1 MLRIKGGA
9 QMNFIIVTG
18 MSGAGKSSA
27 INFFEDMGYY
37 CVDNLPPTLIK
48 SFAELIVA
56 QENKLS
62 KVVLG
67 IDTRGGGLFAD
78 LFSSLGELVESGHT
92 YEIIFFDCSDAE
104 LIKRYKETR
113 RLHPLARSER
123 IEEGIVR
130 EREILKEI
138 KEKAHHI
145 IDTSYLLPKDTRGV
159 LYKIYYEEKA
169 FDSIMITMVS
179 FGFKYGIPIDADLV
193 FDVRFAPNPYYIQE
207 MRPLTGNDAVV
218 RDYVMQFEVT
228 QEFLAKLQEMISF
241 LIPNYKKEG
250 KNQLVIAIGCTG
262 GKHRSVTVA
271 NALYDFLQEKGHTV
285 IKQHRDI
292 EKDSKRGK

>member
-1 MLRIKGGA
+1 
-9 QMNFIIVTG
+9 MNFIIVTG

-48 SFAELIVA
+48 SFADLIVA
-56 QENKLS
+56 QENKVS

-67 IDTRGGGLFAD
+67 IDTRGGGLFVD
-78 LFSSLGELVESGHT
+78 LLDTLQELVEYGHT
-92 YEIIFFDCSDAE
+92 YEILFFDCSEVE

-113 RLHPLARSER
+113 RLHPLARGER
-123 IEEGIVR
+123 IEEGIR
-130 EREILKEI
+130 KEQEILREI
-138 KEKAHHI
+138 KEKASHI

-159 LYKIYYEEKA
+159 LYKIYCEEEA
-169 FDSIMITMVS
+169 FDSLMITIVS

-193 FDVRFAPNPYYIQE
+193 FDVRFAPNPYYIPE
-207 MRPLTGNDAVV
+207 MRPCTGNDPIV
-218 RDYVMQFEVT
+218 RDYVMQFDVT
-228 QEFLAKLQEMISF
+228 KEFLEKLQDMTSF

-262 GKHRSVTVA
+262 GKHRSVTLA
-271 NALYDFLQEKGHTV
+271 NALHDFLQKKGHTV

>member
-1 MLRIKGGA
+1 
-9 QMNFIIVTG
+9 MNFIIVTG

-37 CVDNLPPTLIK
+37 CVDNLPPILIK
-48 SFAELIVA
+48 SFADLIVA
-56 QENKLS
+56 QENKVS

-78 LFSSLGELVESGHT
+78 LFDSLRELSEGGHT
-92 YEIIFFDCSDAE
+92 YEILFFDCSDAE

-123 IEEGIVR
+123 IEEGISR

-138 KEKAHHI
+138 KEKANHI
-145 IDTSYLLPKDTRGV
+145 IDTSYLLPKDTRGI
-159 LYKIYYEEKA
+159 LYKIYCEEKA
-169 FDSIMITMVS
+169 FDSMMITIVS

-193 FDVRFAPNPYYIQE
+193 FDVRFAPNPYYIPE
-207 MRPLTGNDAVV
+207 MRPCTGNDQIVS
-218 RDYVMQFEVT
+218 DYVMQFEVT
-228 QEFLAKLQEMISF
+228 QDFLIKLEDMVGF
-241 LIPNYKKEG
+241 LIPHYKKEG
-250 KNQLVIAIGCTG
+250 KNQLVVAIGCTG
-262 GKHRSVTVA
+262 GKHRSVTLA
-271 NALYDFLQEKGHTV
+271 NALYEFLQKKGHTV

>member
-1 MLRIKGGA
+1 MK
-9 QMNFIIVTG
+9 FIIVTG

-48 SFAELIVA
+48 SFADLIVS
-56 QENKLS
+56 QQNKVE

-67 IDTRGGGLFAD
+67 IDTRGGCLFDD
-78 LFSSLGELVESGHT
+78 LYDSLQELIELGHS
-92 YEIIFFDCSDAE
+92 YEIIFLDCSEAQ
-104 LIKRYKETR
+104 LIKRFKETR

-123 IEEGIVR
+123 IEEGIRR
-130 EREILKEI
+130 EREILKDI
-138 KEKAHHI
+138 KEKANHI

-159 LYKIYYEEKA
+159 LYKIYCEEQA
-169 FDSIMITMVS
+169 FDSMMITIVS

-193 FDVRFAPNPYYIQE
+193 FDVRFAPNPYYIAE
-207 MRPLTGNDAVV
+207 MRPLTGNDAPV

-228 QEFLAKLQEMISF
+228 QEFLAKLQDMISF
-241 LIPNYKKEG
+241 LLPNYKKEG
-250 KNQLVIAIGCTG
+250 KNQVVIAIGCTG

>member
-1 MLRIKGGA
+1 
-9 QMNFIIVTG
+9 MNFIIVTG

-48 SFAELIVA
+48 SFADLIVA
-56 QENKLS
+56 QENKVS

-78 LFSSLGELVESGHT
+78 LFTSLQELQAMGHT
-92 YEIIFFDCSDAE
+92 YEIIFFDCSEVE

-113 RLHPLARSER
+113 RLHPLARGER
-123 IEEGIVR
+123 VEEGIR
-130 EREILKEI
+130 KEQDILREI
-138 KEKAHHI
+138 KEKANHI

-159 LYKIYYEEKA
+159 LYKIYCEDKA
-169 FDSIMITMVS
+169 FDSLMITIVS

-193 FDVRFAPNPYYIQE
+193 FDVRFAPNPYYIPE
-207 MRPLTGNDAVV
+207 MRPCTGNDEVV

-228 QEFLAKLQEMISF
+228 QTFLAKLQDMVSF
-241 LIPNYKKEG
+241 LIPNYKREG

-262 GKHRSVTVA
+262 GKHRSVTLA
-271 NALYDFLQEKGHTV
+271 NALYDFLQKKGHTV

>member
-1 MLRIKGGA
+1 
-9 QMNFIIVTG
+9 MNFIIVTG

-48 SFAELIVA
+48 SFADLIVL
-56 QENKLS
+56 QENKVS

-78 LFSSLGELVESGHT
+78 LFSSLQELVELGHT
-92 YEIIFFDCSDAE
+92 YEIIFFDCSELE

-113 RLHPLARSER
+113 RLHPLAREER
-123 IEEGIVR
+123 VEEGIR
-130 EREILKEI
+130 KEREILKEI
-138 KEKAHHI
+138 KEKANHI

-159 LYKIYYEEKA
+159 LYKIYCEDKA
-169 FDSIMITMVS
+169 FDSMMITIVS
-179 FGFKYGIPIDADLV
+179 FGFKYGIPVDADLV
-193 FDVRFAPNPYYIQE
+193 FDVRFAPNPYYIPE
-207 MRPLTGNDAVV
+207 MRPCTGNDQVV
-218 RDYVMQFEVT
+218 KDYVMQFEVT
-228 QEFLAKLQEMISF
+228 QEFLAKLQDMVSF

-250 KNQLVIAIGCTG
+250 KNQLVVAIGCTG
-262 GKHRSVTVA
+262 GKHRSVTLA
-271 NALYDFLQEKGHTV
+271 NALYDFLQKKGHTV

-292 EKDSKRGK
+292 EKDRKRGK

>member
-1 MLRIKGGA
+1 
-9 QMNFIIVTG
+9 MNFVIVTG

-48 SFAELIVA
+48 SFADLIVA

-78 LFSSLGELVESGHT
+78 LFSSLQELVESGHT
-92 YEIIFFDCSDAE
+92 YEIIFFDCSDSE

-123 IEEGIVR
+123 IEEGIER
-130 EREILKEI
+130 EREILREI

-159 LYKIYYEEKA
+159 LYKIYAEEKA
-169 FDSIMITMVS
+169 FDSMMLTIVS

-207 MRPLTGNDAVV
+207 MRPFTGNDTIVS
-218 RDYVMQFEVT
+218 DYVMQFEVT
-228 QEFLAKLQEMISF
+228 QEFLAKLQDMVSF

-250 KNQLVIAIGCTG
+250 KNQLVVAIGCTG
-262 GKHRSVTVA
+262 GKHRSVTLA
-271 NALYDFLQEKGHTV
+271 NALYDFLQKKGHTV

>member
-1 MLRIKGGA
+1 
-9 QMNFIIVTG
+9 MNFIIVTG

-48 SFAELIVA
+48 NFADLIVSQ
-56 QENKLS
+56 QETVG

-67 IDTRGGGLFAD
+67 IDIRGGSLFAD
-78 LFSSLGELVESGHT
+78 LFSNLNELTTLGHT
-92 YEIIFFDCSDAE
+92 YEIVFFDCSDLE

-123 IEEGIVR
+123 IEEGIQK
-130 EREILKEI
+130 EREILQEVK
-138 KEKAHHI
+138 KKADHI
-145 IDTSYLLPKDTRGV
+145 IDTSYMLPKDTRGV
-159 LYKIYYEEKA
+159 LYSIYNDKKE
-169 FDSIMITMVS
+169 FHSLMITIVS
-179 FGFKYGIPIDADLV
+179 FGFKYGMPVDADLV
-193 FDVRFAPNPYYIQE
+193 FDVRFAPNPYYNTE
-207 MRPLTGNDAVV
+207 MRPFTGNDAIV

-228 QEFLAKLQEMISF
+228 NTFLNKLKDMVNF
-241 LIPNYKKEG
+241 LVPHYKNEG

-262 GKHRSVTVA
+262 GKHRSVTIA
-271 NALYDFLQEKGHTV
+271 NELYEFLENEGHTV

>member
-1 MLRIKGGA
+1 
-9 QMNFIIVTG
+9 MNFIIVTG

-56 QENKLS
+56 QQNKLS

-78 LFSSLGELVESGHT
+78 LFTSLQELVEIEHT
-92 YEIIFFDCSDAE
+92 YEIIFFDCSNEE

-123 IEEGIVR
+123 IEEGIIR

-159 LYKIYYEEKA
+159 LYKIYCEEKA
-169 FDSIMITMVS
+169 FDSMMITIVS

-207 MRPLTGNDAVV
+207 IRPFTGNDAIVS
-218 RDYVMQFEVT
+218 DYVMQFEVT
-228 QEFLAKLQEMISF
+228 QEFLAKLQDMVSF

-250 KNQLVIAIGCTG
+250 KNQLVVAIGCTG
-262 GKHRSVTVA
+262 GKHRSVTLA
-271 NALYDFLQEKGHTV
+271 NALYDFLQKKGHTV

>member
-1 MLRIKGGA
+1 
-9 QMNFIIVTG
+9 MNFIIVTG

-48 SFAELIVA
+48 SFADLIVA
-56 QENKLS
+56 QENKVS

-78 LFSSLGELVESGHT
+78 LFSSLQELVECGHT
-92 YEIIFFDCSDAE
+92 YEIIFFDCSEVE

-123 IEEGIVR
+123 IEEGIR
-130 EREILKEI
+130 KEREILKEI

-159 LYKIYYEEKA
+159 LYKIYCEDQA
-169 FDSIMITMVS
+169 FDSMMITIVS

-193 FDVRFAPNPYYIQE
+193 FDVRFAPNPYYIPE
-207 MRPLTGNDAVV
+207 MRPCTGNDAVV
-218 RDYVMQFEVT
+218 RDYVMQFDVT
-228 QEFLAKLQEMISF
+228 QEFLAKLQDMVSF

-250 KNQLVIAIGCTG
+250 KNQLVVAIGCTG
-262 GKHRSVTVA
+262 GKHRSVTLA

>member
-1 MLRIKGGA
+1 
-9 QMNFIIVTG
+9 

-48 SFAELIVA
+48 SFADLIVS
-56 QENKLS
+56 QQNKVE

-67 IDTRGGGLFAD
+67 IDTRGGCLFDD
-78 LFSSLGELVESGHT
+78 LYDSLQELIELGHS
-92 YEIIFFDCSDAE
+92 YEIIFLDCSEAQ
-104 LIKRYKETR
+104 LIKRFKETR

-123 IEEGIVR
+123 IEEGIRR
-130 EREILKEI
+130 EREILKDI
-138 KEKAHHI
+138 KEKANHI

-159 LYKIYYEEKA
+159 LYKIYCEEQA
-169 FDSIMITMVS
+169 FDSMMITIVS

-193 FDVRFAPNPYYIQE
+193 FDVRFAPNPYYIAE
-207 MRPLTGNDAVV
+207 MRPLTGNDAPV

-228 QEFLAKLQEMISF
+228 QEFLAKLQDMISF
-241 LIPNYKKEG
+241 LLPNYKKEG
-250 KNQLVIAIGCTG
+250 KNQVVIAIGCTG

>member
-1 MLRIKGGA
+1 
-9 QMNFIIVTG
+9 MNFIIVTG

-48 SFAELIVA
+48 SFADLIVA

-78 LFSSLGELVESGHT
+78 LFNSLQELVESGHT

-130 EREILKEI
+130 EREILKEM

-145 IDTSYLLPKDTRGV
+145 IDTSYLLPKDTKGV
-159 LYKIYYEEKA
+159 LYKIYCEDKA
-169 FDSIMITMVS
+169 FDSMMITIVS

-207 MRPLTGNDAVV
+207 MRPFTGNDAIV

-228 QEFLAKLQEMISF
+228 QEFLAKLQDMTSF

-250 KNQLVIAIGCTG
+250 KNQLVVAIGCTG
-262 GKHRSVTVA
+262 GKHRSVTLA
-271 NALYDFLQEKGHTV
+271 NALYDFLQKKGHTV
-285 IKQHRDI
+285 IRQHRDI

>member
-1 MLRIKGGA
+1 
-9 QMNFIIVTG
+9 MNFIIVTG

-37 CVDNLPPTLIK
+37 CVDNLPPILIK
-48 SFAELIVA
+48 SFADLIVA
-56 QENKLS
+56 QENKVS

-78 LFSSLGELVESGHT
+78 LFNSLQELEESGHT
-92 YEIIFFDCSDAE
+92 YEIIFFDCSDTE

-123 IEEGIVR
+123 VEEGIVR

-159 LYKIYYEEKA
+159 LYKIYCEEKS
-169 FDSIMITMVS
+169 FDSMMITIVS

-207 MRPLTGNDAVV
+207 MRPFTGNESIVS
-218 RDYVMQFEVT
+218 DYVMQFEVT
-228 QEFLAKLQEMISF
+228 QEFLAKLQDMVSF

-250 KNQLVIAIGCTG
+250 KNQLVVAIGCTG
-262 GKHRSVTVA
+262 GKHRSVTLA
-271 NALYDFLQEKGHTV
+271 NALYDFLQKKGHTV

>member
-1 MLRIKGGA
+1 
-9 QMNFIIVTG
+9 MNFIIVTG

-48 SFAELIVA
+48 SFADLIVA
-56 QENKLS
+56 QENKVS

-67 IDTRGGGLFAD
+67 IDTRGGGLFVD
-78 LFSSLGELVESGHT
+78 LLDTLQELVEYGHT
-92 YEIIFFDCSDAE
+92 YEILFFDCSEVE

-113 RLHPLARSER
+113 RLHPLARGER
-123 IEEGIVR
+123 IEEGIR
-130 EREILKEI
+130 KEREILREI
-138 KEKAHHI
+138 KEKASHI

-159 LYKIYYEEKA
+159 LYKIYCEEEA
-169 FDSIMITMVS
+169 FDSLMITIVS

-193 FDVRFAPNPYYIQE
+193 FDVRFAPNPYYIPE
-207 MRPLTGNDAVV
+207 MRPCTGNDPIV
-218 RDYVMQFEVT
+218 RDYVMQFDVT
-228 QEFLAKLQEMISF
+228 KEFLEKLQDMTSF

-262 GKHRSVTVA
+262 GKHRSVTLA
-271 NALYDFLQEKGHTV
+271 NALHDFLQKKGHTV

>member
-1 MLRIKGGA
+1 
-9 QMNFIIVTG
+9 MNFIIVTG

-48 SFAELIVA
+48 SFADLIMA
-56 QENKLS
+56 QENKVS

-67 IDTRGGGLFAD
+67 IDTRGGGMFAD
-78 LFSSLGELVESGHT
+78 LFDSLQELVEYGHT
-92 YEIIFFDCSDAE
+92 YEIIFFDCSEAE

-113 RLHPLARSER
+113 RLHPLARGER
-123 IEEGIVR
+123 VEEGIR
-130 EREILKEI
+130 KEREILKEM
-138 KEKAHHI
+138 KERANHI

-159 LYKIYYEEKA
+159 LYKIYCEDKA
-169 FDSIMITMVS
+169 FDSMMITIVS

-193 FDVRFAPNPYYIQE
+193 FDVRFAPNPYYIPE
-207 MRPLTGNDAVV
+207 MRPFTGNDAIVS
-218 RDYVMQFEVT
+218 DYVMQFEVT
-228 QEFLAKLQEMISF
+228 QDFLAKLEDMTSF

-262 GKHRSVTVA
+262 GKHRSVTLA
-271 NALYDFLQEKGHTV
+271 NALYDFLQKKGHTV

-292 EKDSKRGK
+292 EKDSKRGQ

>member
-1 MLRIKGGA
+1 
-9 QMNFIIVTG
+9 MNFIIVTG

-48 SFAELIVA
+48 SFADLIVA
-56 QENKLS
+56 QENKVS

-78 LFSSLGELVESGHT
+78 LFNSLQELVESGHT

-159 LYKIYYEEKA
+159 LYQIYCEEKA
-169 FDSIMITMVS
+169 FDSMMITIVS

-207 MRPLTGNDAVV
+207 MRPFTGNDAIV

-228 QEFLAKLQEMISF
+228 QEFLSKLQDMTSF

-250 KNQLVIAIGCTG
+250 KNQLVVAIGCTG
-262 GKHRSVTVA
+262 GKHRSVTLA
-271 NALYDFLQEKGHTV
+271 NALYDFLQKKGHTV